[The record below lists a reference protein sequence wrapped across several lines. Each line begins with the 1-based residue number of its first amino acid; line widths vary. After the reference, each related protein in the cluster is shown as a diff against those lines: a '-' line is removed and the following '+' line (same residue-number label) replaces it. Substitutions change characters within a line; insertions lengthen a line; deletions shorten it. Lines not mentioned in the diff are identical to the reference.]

1 MEPLQEILE
10 TVREIRKGQLEA
22 LEWRRRYIR
31 KARIIWAVI
40 LILLVAYLVWAMHAT
55 RS

>member
-1 MEPLQEILE
+1 MQEILE

-22 LEWRRRYIR
+22 LEWRRRYVR
-31 KARIIWAVI
+31 KVRIISAFFLVMVVAYVVWAVI
-40 LILLVAYLVWAMHAT
+40 AL